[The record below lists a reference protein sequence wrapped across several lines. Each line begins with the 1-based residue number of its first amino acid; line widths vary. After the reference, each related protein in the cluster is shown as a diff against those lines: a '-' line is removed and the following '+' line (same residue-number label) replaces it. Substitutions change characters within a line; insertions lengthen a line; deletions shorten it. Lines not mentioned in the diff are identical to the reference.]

1 MRGSTKLWIASGL
14 IVVGGILFFGA
25 LALLDFDVLKL
36 SEDIYETN
44 RYEIVEP
51 YRDIVI
57 DADTA
62 EIVFTPSD
70 TEKTSVV
77 CVEQDNMRHTV
88 AVRDGALVIEMVD
101 SRKWYEHIGIHFD
114 SPRITV
120 CMPEGEHGVLSIE
133 SQTGAVNIPNEFQF
147 ERMDISLTTGAVK
160 NYASA
165 SGDMRIR
172 TTTGAI
178 TLESV
183 RADAVSL
190 SVSTGVIT
198 VSDVTCGGNM
208 RFDVT
213 TGKTQA
219 DSVRCKTLV
228 SDGDTGDII
237 LKNVIAQDMF
247 ALERSTGDVLF
258 EACDAQDI
266 FVETDTGDVSGTLLS
281 GKNFE
286 VETDTGRVDVP
297 KTDRGGRCEIS
308 TDTGDIR
315 IKVQ

>member
-1 MRGSTKLWIASGL
+1 
-14 IVVGGILFFGA
+14 
-25 LALLDFDVLKL
+25 
-36 SEDIYETN
+36 
-44 RYEIVEP
+44 
-51 YRDIVI
+51 
-57 DADTA
+57 
-62 EIVFTPSD
+62 
-70 TEKTSVV
+70 
-77 CVEQDNMRHTV
+77 
-88 AVRDGALVIEMVD
+88 
-101 SRKWYEHIGIHFD
+101 
-114 SPRITV
+114 
-120 CMPEGEHGVLSIE
+120 
-133 SQTGAVNIPNEFQF
+133 
-147 ERMDISLTTGAVK
+147 
-160 NYASA
+160 
-165 SGDMRIR
+165 
-172 TTTGAI
+172 
-178 TLESV
+178 
-183 RADAVSL
+183 
-190 SVSTGVIT
+190 
-198 VSDVTCGGNM
+198 M

-281 GKNFE
+281 GKIFE